1 VYGTPFVGVVGPSPA
16 CTAEPFSPPVG
27 DSEPEERSG
36 VAGESGREGGVASF
50 VAEAE
55 LPGRGEQ
62 ELKEVFAVVGAKVE
76 TTPGDDRPDEPFGVV
91 NVMER

>member
-1 VYGTPFVGVVGPSPA
+1 VICPRPFRPA
-16 CTAEPFSPPVG
+16 EALPLPVG

-91 NVMER
+91 NVVER